1 MLQCIKHSFTRGKE
15 RIHLKRLNSPEMFL
29 GWIPEENYT
38 WHMTY
43 FFFFFVGHKAKKK
56 MMPSSRGNN
65 LLESQQKVEKLFKL
79 KEQQAV

>member
-43 FFFFFVGHKAKKK
+43 FFFFVGHKAKKK